1 MAEEQKYLNNRYM
14 GESLDAYAPGG
25 FHPIYLG
32 DVFKNRYIVFR
43 KLGTGSQST
52 VWLARDI
59 DAPSRRFVAI
69 KVLTAKSSPG
79 VQKLVAS
86 LQLLDHPGENYV
98 ELPLDSFA
106 LHGPNGD
113 HVCMVLEPLGN
124 TLIELVDEAYNV
136 RIERNE
142 LSSGEPSPSLG
153 DPWSVVFAK
162 RVCWQMLQGL
172 HFMHERR
179 IAHRDIRP
187 SNNCFALTYD
197 LSALSENEIQKSV
210 WPDENIEDEKQ
221 AQAESTGRSERPD
234 AESSGNDSD
243 SDDYSDDDDPPSQW
257 EIDMKECKRR
267 SAEQWQACDRGDPN
281 AEPHSDEWNKAN
293 FYNSRDNIELPQ
305 RKDGKPLGPDEIRYT
320 VGPTPLTMRFDLER
334 VTHPEQPF
342 RIVLTDM
349 GFACPFEECEQR
361 RGPTLSDYMPPE
373 DLLRIP
379 ATYKADIFS
388 LGLWCW
394 EVVMLRTLVEHQL
407 QRDDPEYTKVRNR
420 LLHSLAKRIGPIPAV
435 LRAQWPDADK
445 WVDAEGSPVDIHEQE
460 EYDYGDDPYPQG
472 DIWQQAQE
480 RKPQN
485 MSNED
490 MEAFVRLVL
499 RMLQW
504 QPELR
509 PSTSELL
516 QDVWF
521 HDISGISK

>member
-1 MAEEQKYLNNRYM
+1 MADEQKYLNNRYM
-14 GESLDAYAPGG
+14 G
-25 FHPIYLG
+25 
-32 DVFKNRYIVFR
+32 
-43 KLGTGSQST
+43 ST
-52 VWLARDI
+52 VWLARDK
-59 DAPSRRFVAI
+59 DAPTRRFVAI
-69 KVLTAKSSPG
+69 KVLTAKSSPA

-86 LQLLDHPGENYV
+86 LQLLDHAGENYV

-124 TLIELVDEAYNV
+124 TLIELVDEAYNL

-142 LSSGEPSPSLG
+142 LSSGEPSPSPG
-153 DPWSVVFAK
+153 DP
-162 RVCWQMLQGL
+162 C
-172 HFMHERR
+172 
-179 IAHRDIRP
+179 
-187 SNNCFALTYD
+187 
-197 LSALSENEIQKSV
+197 ENEIQKSV
-210 WPDENIEDEKQ
+210 WPDEKTEDEKQ
-221 AQAESTGRSERPD
+221 AQAEFTGRSEPPD

-243 SDDYSDDDDPPSQW
+243 ENDCSDDDDPPSQF

-267 SAEQWQACDRGDPN
+267 SAEQWQACDQGDPN
-281 AEPHSDEWNKAN
+281 AEPHSEEWNKAN
-293 FYNSRDNIELPQ
+293 FYNSRDDIELPQ

-320 VGPTPLTMRFDLER
+320 VRPTPLTMRFDLER

-349 GFACPFEECEQR
+349 GFACSFEECEQR
-361 RGPTLSDYMPPE
+361 RGPTLSDCMPPE

-407 QRDDPEYTKVRNR
+407 QRDDPEYIKVRNR
-420 LLHSLAKRIGPIPAV
+420 LLHSLAKRIGQIPAA
-435 LRAQWPDADK
+435 LRTQWPDADQ
-445 WVDAEGSPVDIHEQE
+445 WVNAEGNPVDIHEQE
-460 EYDYGDDPYPQG
+460 EYDYGDDLYPRG
-472 DIWQQAQE
+472 DIWQQAKE
-480 RKPQN
+480 RKPQD

-490 MEAFVRLVL
+490 MEAFLRLIL
-499 RMLQW
+499 KMLQW

-509 PSTSELL
+509 PSTSELF
-516 QDVWF
+516 QDEWF